1 MAFTPGETV
10 QMKSGGPR
18 MTVERITK
26 DQKNQ
31 EDVVVCTW
39 FEKVGN
45 RQELHK
51 EQFNPVTLEKY
62 DGAAAFGVA
71 TMRVQR
77 G

>member
-10 QMKSGGPR
+10 RMKSGGPV
-18 MTVERITK
+18 MTVECFAK
-26 DQKNQ
+26 DPKTQ
-31 EDVVVCTW
+31 EDIVLCTW

-71 TMRVQR
+71 TMRVHR